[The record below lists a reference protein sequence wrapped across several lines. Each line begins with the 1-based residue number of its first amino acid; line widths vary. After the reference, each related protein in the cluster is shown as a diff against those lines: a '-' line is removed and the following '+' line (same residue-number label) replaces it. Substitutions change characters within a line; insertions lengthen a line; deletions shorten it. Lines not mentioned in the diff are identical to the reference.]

1 MPAGEIGAGDV
12 TYLAAAYQ
20 GVQGIERLLYRGE
33 RVEAVQMV
41 DVDVVRSQAA
51 ETRLAG
57 MHEMQA
63 AGADLV
69 RTVTHGEGGFG
80 RYEHLIATAGDRL
93 TENLL
98 RSPSRVNIGRVE
110 EVYSRFQTD
119 VDQARSLGNISRPPR
134 SEKLAL
140 TAKGRC
146 TKTKHRHLQTRMSKS
161 SEFHSARINDG
172 IFPNRTLVV

>member
-12 TYLAAAYQ
+12 TYLAASYQ
-20 GVQGIERLLYRGE
+20 GVQGIERLLYWGE
-33 RVEAVQMV
+33 RVEAVQMI
-41 DVDVVRSQAA
+41 DVDVVRSEAA

-57 MHEMQA
+57 MHEMQP

-80 RYEHLIATAGDRL
+80 RYEHLIATAGNRL
-93 TENLL
+93 TENFF

-110 EVYSRFQTD
+110 EAHACFQTN
-119 VDQARSLGNISRPPR
+119 VHEASGLGNIGRSPR
-134 SEKLAL
+134 SEKIAL

-146 TKTKHRHLQTRMSKS
+146 AKAEHRHLYTRMSKP
-161 SEFHSARINDG
+161 SEFHNARINDG
-172 IFPNRTLVV
+172 I